1 MLSKLFESS
10 TLKEGAPQS
19 TRYLDYVLL
28 LAAAGL
34 SWHAADHVDS
44 DLLISSENVLFLLL
58 LRLFTS
64 RYDECRFNATSATVQ
79 EKMEVHTCSAAA
91 SKVQSLS
98 S

>member
-1 MLSKLFESS
+1 MLSDLFESS

-58 LRLFTS
+58 LRFFTS
-64 RYDECRFNATSATVQ
+64 RYFGRFNATSATVQ
-79 EKMEVHTCSAAA
+79 ERMEVHTCSAAA